1 MKSELLKSIIEDEA
15 KLWNVVT
22 RWYLSTPEIFQDDE
36 GLDLE
41 EIADTSSL
49 EDFHYDGD
57 VIEELGLTESETLE
71 LVLHWYKKV
80 YDGEKTIHNE
90 DGTSLWTFCE
100 SELKEFQNAGVIEE
114 LAELKNYVENLSLK
128 IRELENIIYDKSLTE
143 ILSFEERLLAIEQT
157 TSNLQEQVDGLERDV
172 ADI

>member
-1 MKSELLKSIIEDEA
+1 MKSELLKSIIKDEA

-22 RWYLSTPEIFQDDE
+22 RWYLSTPEIFQDDA

-41 EIADTSSL
+41 ELADTSSL

-57 VIEELGLTESETLE
+57 IIEELGLTEYETLK

-100 SELKEFQNAGVIEE
+100 SELTEFKNSEVIEE
-114 LAELKNYVENLSLK
+114 LKNDIENLYSK
-128 IRELENIIYDKSLTE
+128 IRELENINYEKGLAE
-143 ILSFEERLLAIEQT
+143 ILSFEERLLAIEQNA
-157 TSNLQEQVDGLERDV
+157 SNLQEQVDGLERDV